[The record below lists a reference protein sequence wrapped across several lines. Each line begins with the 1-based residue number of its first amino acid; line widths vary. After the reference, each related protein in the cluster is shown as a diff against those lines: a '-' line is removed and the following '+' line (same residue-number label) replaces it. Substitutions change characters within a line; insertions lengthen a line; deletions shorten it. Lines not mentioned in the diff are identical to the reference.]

1 MADKQARYEIKAD
14 VQGTESVAD
23 LASRLDSLAKVLDG
37 EVRTR
42 AQAAAAE
49 LRQLGQQ
56 DQAITQFNQLKTAVN
71 ASGNA
76 LKAAETEASNFAKQ
90 IAAAGP
96 PTAQEAAALQKLQ
109 AAATAT
115 RTTLEQQQQALS
127 GATAELQKFGV
138 SSKNSD
144 QAQQRLADQI
154 KQVRGSVQDIA
165 PAYQGAASS
174 AEQSATRQVTSH
186 RKVSEGVASVSTQL
200 DSLKVQM
207 LGLVGVGVGAQG
219 IKDLAELADGYKNL
233 EARIKLVTGEGKA
246 FDTAFAGVFE
256 VAKRTNSA
264 VQETG
269 ELFTKLYEAG
279 KLLGLS
285 QQDALNLTETINQSI
300 QLSGG
305 SAEASQASITQLIQ
319 GLQSGVLRGDEFN
332 SVMEQS
338 PRLAKALADGLGVTT
353 GALRKMADE
362 GKLTSATVIE
372 SLQKQS
378 DTIASEFG
386 KLPATVGRAMTNLST
401 EFTRY
406 VGEADKAGGYTAKL
420 AGIIDTL
427 ANNLT
432 TVATVMIHTGQA
444 LGAMKLLAMT
454 QEWLAAGVAIK
465 STAAATELA
474 AASTVKSTAATLAN
488 TAAATA
494 NTAAQGANAAALT
507 GAGKAA
513 AASEVQATAF
523 GSALKLIKGF
533 VLLDIAL
540 NFKSYGTA
548 IGEAAAKL
556 MGYKD
561 RTEELAQADK
571 LAAETAQLTVKARR
585 EQAAALK
592 EAADRSFD
600 LGKAGTDLVAKFD
613 EMRTKGD
620 SASEAIG
627 KIGKDFDLA
636 NVPGIK
642 TAVAVLD
649 KLLAD
654 GKITATGFQAAWS
667 DALKGQDL
675 AAFEAKAR
683 VAFLQVQDAAEK
695 MRVQLQDAIARGVEG
710 KELKAFRDKADAA
723 FAATSRSAEQL
734 GQVLDAG
741 LRESIRRSGL
751 DFELIS
757 GGMGKASASAI
768 NDTEAMI
775 KGLGRLKAM
784 GVDTA
789 QALTA
794 SIGKSINTAESQ
806 KALDV
811 VKTQIEAVRKALGD
825 KVADGLLDQAKQ
837 KAESLKKALEDAT
850 PGIQGVKEAMRLLG
864 ITSDQ
869 TFKDTAEK
877 SKAAYDVMRESGL
890 ASTRELSEGFK
901 RSAEDAI
908 AANKGIAPSW
918 VTAEAAVRGYELQV
932 DSAGKTTLRATG
944 EGVNGVDG
952 LAGAYQKMSDAAVS
966 ASDRAVSALEKQ
978 NAAQERLNAA
988 TDKAIELEMKRQK
1001 VDKEGFST
1009 DKDNKRI
1016 VMGTDVGTL
1025 TGIAAFL
1032 KAAGVDDDAQ
1042 ARKLALEFADGKG
1055 NIPYIENAGQ
1065 KKYGGE
1071 TMSMALLKAAE
1082 TYTFGIGKGGA
1093 KSPSTIPK
1101 PEETVQ
1107 QANQRQNGGTTDAG
1121 SKEGQTKYNA
1131 EQGAKSAAQS
1141 AAEEEAR
1148 LAAQRNAAVVN
1159 TYTTNVTIESK
1170 TRQINT
1176 TDAASSSAL
1185 QEVLRELAAARST
1198 AAR

>member
-154 KQVRGSVQDIA
+154 KQVRGSVQDIT

-246 FDTAFAGVFE
+246 FDTAFSGVFE

-279 KLLGLS
+279 KPLGLL

-300 QLSGG
+300 QLSGA
-305 SAEASQASITQLIQ
+305 SAQASQAAIQQLVQ
-319 GLQSGVLRGDEFN
+319 GLQGGALRGDEFN

-353 GALRKMADE
+353 GELRKLADE
-362 GKLTSATVIE
+362 GKLTSATVIS

-378 DTIASEFG
+378 DTIANEFG
-386 KLPATVGRAMTNLST
+386 KLPATVSRAMTNLST

-444 LGAMKLLAMT
+444 LGAMKLLAMA

-494 NTAAQGANAAALT
+494 NTAAQGVNAAALT

-548 IGEAAAKL
+548 IGEATAKL

-561 RTEELAQADK
+561 RTEELARADK

-710 KELKAFRDKADAA
+710 KELKVLRDKADAA

-741 LRESIRRSGL
+741 LHEAVKRTGL
-751 DFELIS
+751 DFDDLQDKIGVVS
-757 GGMGKASASAI
+757 RSALNDVDAI
-768 NDTEAMI
+768 VG
-775 KGLGRLKAM
+775 GLGRLKER
-784 GVDTA
+784 GVDTGRVLVA
-789 QALTA
+789 SLSKAIDTADGVEAINALLP
-794 SIGKSINTAESQ
+794 K
-806 KALDV
+806 
-811 VKTQIEAVRKALGD
+811 IEALRKELGE
-825 KVADGLLDQAKQ
+825 KITNGLLDQAEDKVV
-837 KAESLKKALEDAT
+837 ALWDALDKAT
-850 PGIQGVKEAMRLLG
+850 PGINSLSEALKALGV
-864 ITSDQ
+864 TSDV
-869 TFKDTAEK
+869 TFKKTALDA
-877 SKAAYDVMRESGL
+877 KAAYDAARESGV
-890 ASTRELSEGFK
+890 ASARELGEAFK
-901 RSAEDAI
+901 KSAEAAI
-908 AANKGIAPSW
+908 AANKGIAPTW
-918 VTAEAAVRGYELQV
+918 VTAEAAVRGYEVQV
-932 DSAGKTTLRATG
+932 DSAGKATLRSAQDGTKAVATLG
-944 EGVNGVDG
+944 E
-952 LAGAYQKMSDAAVS
+952 QFKMTAEQIKASEEAMDRLMMKYKLS
-966 ASDRAVSALEKQ
+966 ADYTERQIKLLETENALVERRNALEDK
-978 NAAQERLNAA
+978 RLN
-988 TDKAIELEMKRQK
+988 R
-1001 VDKEGFST
+1001 DKEGFSLDT
-1009 DKDNKRI
+1009 GGKRVNMDVQNQRSVYENAKSQGLDEAQSLRISKQFIDSAGRQIGGAMANSRAGENWGTELQKAIDKEVLRNASSKATSTSTTNPGALISDYQQQLNSAIAR
-1016 VMGTDVGTL
+1016 GD
-1025 TGIAAFL
+1025 TGDIADL
-1032 KAAGVDDDAQ
+1032 KAEIA
-1042 ARKLALEFADGKG
+1042 
-1055 NIPYIENAGQ
+1055 
-1065 KKYGGE
+1065 
-1071 TMSMALLKAAE
+1071 SLKA
-1082 TYTFGIGKGGA
+1082 GKGGTPIGTPLTTVVNINLSGPT
-1093 KSPSTIPK
+1093 KS
-1101 PEETVQ
+1101 V
-1107 QANQRQNGGTTDAG
+1107 NTDADG
-1121 SKEGQTKYNA
+1121 ARVLQDLLSQLGNA
-1131 EQGAKSAAQS
+1131 RG
-1141 AAEEEAR
+1141 
-1148 LAAQRNAAVVN
+1148 
-1159 TYTTNVTIESK
+1159 
-1170 TRQINT
+1170 
-1176 TDAASSSAL
+1176 
-1185 QEVLRELAAARST
+1185 T

>member
-1 MADKQARYEIKAD
+1 MADKQARYEIKAN

-144 QAQQRLADQI
+144 QAQQRLAHQI

-246 FDTAFAGVFE
+246 FDTAFSGVFE

-279 KLLGLS
+279 KPLGLL

-300 QLSGG
+300 QLSGA
-305 SAEASQASITQLIQ
+305 SAQASQAAIQQLVQ
-319 GLQSGVLRGDEFN
+319 GLQGGALRGDEFN

-353 GALRKMADE
+353 GELRKLADE
-362 GKLTSATVIE
+362 GKLTSATVIS

-444 LGAMKLLAMT
+444 LGAMKLLAMA

-488 TAAATA
+488 TAA
-494 NTAAQGANAAALT
+494 QGANAAALT

-523 GSALKLIKGF
+523 GAALKLIKGF
-533 VLLDIAL
+533 AVLDILL
-540 NFKSYGTA
+540 NFKTYGTA
-548 IGEAAAKL
+548 IGEATAKL

-561 RTEELAQADK
+561 RTEELARADK

-710 KELKAFRDKADAA
+710 KELKALRDKADAA

-775 KGLGRLKAM
+775 KGLDRLKVM

-864 ITSDQ
+864 VTSDQ

-877 SKAAYDVMRESGL
+877 SKAAYDVMRTSGL
-890 ASTRELSEGFK
+890 ASARELAEGFK
-901 RSAEDAI
+901 KSGEDAI
-908 AANKGIAPSW
+908 AANKGVAPSW

-932 DSAGKTTLRATG
+932 DSAGKTTLRAAG
-944 EGVNGVDG
+944 EGTKGVDG
-952 LAGAYQKMSDAAVS
+952 LAGAYQKMGDAAAS
-966 ASDRAVSALEKQ
+966 AGERAVSALEKQ

-988 TDKAIELEMKRQK
+988 VEKADELERKRQK
-1001 VDKEGFST
+1001 VDKDGFST

-1032 KAAGVDDDAQ
+1032 KSAGVDDDAA
-1042 ARKLALEFADGKG
+1042 ARKLALEFSDSKG
-1055 NIPYIENAGQ
+1055 NIPYIGNAGQ

-1185 QEVLRELAAARST
+1185 QEVLRELAAARGT